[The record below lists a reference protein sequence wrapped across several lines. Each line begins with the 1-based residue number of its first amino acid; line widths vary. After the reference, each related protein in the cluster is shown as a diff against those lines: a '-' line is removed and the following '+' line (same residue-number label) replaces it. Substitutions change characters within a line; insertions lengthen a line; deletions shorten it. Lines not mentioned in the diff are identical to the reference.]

1 MIQSLEES
9 GDYHLTEAE
18 LCEMSLS
25 GRLLKSRVAMQYP
38 EAYTKTQASLQAEL
52 DEKERLEEEEENR

>member
-1 MIQSLEES
+1 M
-9 GDYHLTEAE
+9 TEAE

-38 EAYTKTQASLQAEL
+38 EAYAKTQASLQAEL